1 MTSFV
6 SSVLLTV
13 FLVML
18 LVIIRSLKGEMAV
31 SISLCVSVLLVGL
44 SLAVCDPI
52 LDFLNNLVKPSS
64 QNYITLLL
72 KAVGVSLVASTASD
86 VCRDC
91 GETAIASKVELL
103 GKCEILLL
111 SLPLLEEIT
120 ELITHILQ
128 E

>member
-18 LVIIRSLKGEMAV
+18 LVIIRNLKGEMAV

-44 SLAVCDPI
+44 SLAVFGPI
-52 LDFLNNLVKPSS
+52 FDFLNTLVIPGSE
-64 QNYITLLL
+64 NRVNLLL

-91 GETAIASKVELL
+91 GETAIASKVELF

-111 SLPLLEEIT
+111 SLPLLKEIT
-120 ELITHILQ
+120 ELVTLILQ

>member
-1 MTSFV
+1 MTNFV

-111 SLPLLEEIT
+111 SLPLLEELT

>member
-31 SISLCVSVLLVGL
+31 SVSLCVSVLLVGL

-64 QNYITLLL
+64 QNYISLLL

>member
-13 FLVML
+13 FLVMF

-31 SISLCVSVLLVGL
+31 SISLCISILLAGL
-44 SLAVCDPI
+44 SLAVCVPI
-52 LDFLNNLVKPSS
+52 LDFINNLVKPSS
-64 QNYITLLL
+64 KSYITLLL

-120 ELITHILQ
+120 KLITHILQ

>member
-13 FLVML
+13 FLVMF

-31 SISLCVSVLLVGL
+31 SISLCISVLLVGL
-44 SLAVCDPI
+44 SLAVCVPI
-52 LDFLNNLVKPSS
+52 LDFINNFVKPSS
-64 QNYITLLL
+64 KSYITLLF
-72 KAVGVSLVASTASD
+72 KAIGVSLVASTASD
-86 VCRDC
+86 LCRDC

-120 ELITHILQ
+120 KLITHILQ

>member
-13 FLVML
+13 FLVMF

-31 SISLCVSVLLVGL
+31 SISLCISVLLVGL
-44 SLAVCDPI
+44 SLAVCVPI
-52 LDFLNNLVKPSS
+52 LDFINNFVKPSS
-64 QNYITLLL
+64 KSYITLLF
-72 KAVGVSLVASTASD
+72 KAIGVSLVASTASD

-120 ELITHILQ
+120 KLITHILQ

>member
-13 FLVML
+13 FLVIL

-31 SISLCVSVLLVGL
+31 SISLCISVLLVGL

>member
-64 QNYITLLL
+64 QNYISLLL